1 MSLNNSSTFSSQ
13 LSEIDE
19 NLLFPSDYSGS
30 ENNLIGPGTTGN
42 FSLDSFEETQ
52 YPNLELNHSNSL
64 SSMIDLNP
72 MPFGNEVRNIFPN
85 AKINSNKQSDSVTP
99 LDNSNLGT
107 KDESKSVLDKE
118 KDNEKDKD
126 KEKEKE
132 NFLGKKRSE
141 RQRERKKDK
150 DDMRVKIKRAF
161 YNISLRNKLN
171 GGLKSIGSKK
181 YFEKFPKH
189 FASDANKKRNK
200 EILDMTLN
208 QIFEKKELYIYED
221 DCGKAK
227 YLHNLKTVQNEEIK
241 KSEVMQKILNKTFRE
256 LYEEYI
262 NSDEFKIDEIKRLK
276 KTNGDEYIKKY
287 KDLAENLIEF
297 FSH

>member
-1 MSLNNSSTFSSQ
+1 MSLNNSSTFSSK

-19 NLLFPSDYSGS
+19 NLLFPSDSNGS
-30 ENNLIGPGTTGN
+30 ENNHIGPGSIRN
-42 FSLDSFEETQ
+42 FFLDSFEEIQ
-52 YPNLELNHSNSL
+52 YPNLSLNHSNSI

-85 AKINSNKQSDSVTP
+85 APINSNKQSDSVTP
-99 LDNSNLGT
+99 SDNSIIET
-107 KDESKSVLDKE
+107 KDESKPVL
-118 KDNEKDKD
+118 D

-132 NFLGKKRSE
+132 NFLGKKRAE
-141 RQRERKKDK
+141 RQRKRKKDK

-227 YLHNLKTVQNEEIK
+227 FLHNLKTVQNEEIK

>member
-1 MSLNNSSTFSSQ
+1 MKNSMSLDNSSTIPSP
-13 LSEIDE
+13 LSNIDG
-19 NLLFPSDYSGS
+19 NLIFPSNSNGS
-30 ENNLIGPGTTGN
+30 ENYHIGPGSIRN
-42 FSLDSFEETQ
+42 FPLESFEESQKPT
-52 YPNLELNHSNSL
+52 LELSPSDSLVSL
-64 SSMIDLNP
+64 SSMIDPNP
-72 MPFGNEVRNIFPN
+72 MASGNELSNIFPN
-85 AKINSNKQSDSVTP
+85 VPINSNKQSYSVSSS
-99 LDNSNLGT
+99 DRSNSVT
-107 KDESKSVLDKE
+107 KDESKPIL
-118 KDNEKDKD
+118 D
-126 KEKEKE
+126 KEKEKV
-132 NFLGKKRSE
+132 NLIGKKR
-141 RQRERKKDK
+141 RRARKEDK
-150 DDMRVKIKRAF
+150 DDIRVKIKRAF

-227 YLHNLKTVQNEEIK
+227 FLHNLKTVQNEEIK

>member
-19 NLLFPSDYSGS
+19 NLLFPSDSNGS

-85 AKINSNKQSDSVTP
+85 APINSNKQSDSVTP
-99 LDNSNLGT
+99 SDNSIIET
-107 KDESKSVLDKE
+107 KDESKPVL
-118 KDNEKDKD
+118 D

-132 NFLGKKRSE
+132 NFLGKKRAE
-141 RQRERKKDK
+141 RQRKRKKDK

-189 FASDANKKRNK
+189 LASDANKKRNK

-227 YLHNLKTVQNEEIK
+227 FLHNLKTVQNEEIK
-241 KSEVMQKILNKTFRE
+241 QSEVMQKILNKTFRE
-256 LYEEYI
+256 LYEGYI